1 MPLDNDDM
9 PSFAPAPASNSAAF
23 SPLEIAAEQTEIL
36 AKWLADHP
44 VIQSEEEAREAKI
57 VYDRGYNAKADLEA
71 VKEKEVTPLHTAWQN
86 GLAKY
91 RQPVASITTAVKSVW
106 DRMQDW
112 LKKEQ
117 DRKIDEAEAAR
128 KAAFV
133 AEMAARQVEAAEREA
148 KENASQGEVGVDV
161 VAATAQAD
169 SAFADYKHADR
180 DAARAMQATEVR
192 VSGGIGRAIGIRRE
206 KVLILDDGAKALAA
220 LGVTEDIRT
229 AILKSARAYKKL
241 NNKWPDGVHEEEK

>member
-1 MPLDNDDM
+1 MVSDDDM
-9 PSFAPAPASNSAAF
+9 PSFAPAPASNSSAF

-57 VYDRGYNAKADLEA
+57 VYDRAYNAAVDLEA
-71 VKEKEVTPLHTAWQN
+71 AKERETKPLHTAWQVK
-86 GLAKY
+86 LAYY
-91 RQPVASITTAVKSVW
+91 RGPVANLGGAVKVLYG
-106 DRMQDW
+106 RMQAY
-112 LKKEQ
+112 L
-117 DRKIDEAEAAR
+117 RKVEVMRVAVAEAAR
-128 KAAFV
+128 RTAFIKEV
-133 AEMAARQVEAAEREA
+133 EARQAEAVEREA

-169 SAFADYKHADR
+169 TAFGDFKQAVHAAD
-180 DAARAMQATEVR
+180 RAMQATEVR

-206 KVLILDDGAKALAA
+206 KTLILDDGAKALAA
-220 LGVTEDIRT
+220 LGVTEDIRA